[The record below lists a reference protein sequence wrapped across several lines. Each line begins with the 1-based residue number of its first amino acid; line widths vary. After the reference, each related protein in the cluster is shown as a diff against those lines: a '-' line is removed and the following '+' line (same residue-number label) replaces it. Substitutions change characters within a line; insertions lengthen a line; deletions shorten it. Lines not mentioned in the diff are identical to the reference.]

1 MNEKGSRNS
10 NLIESSKS
18 DLAQGEKT
26 IKGVFSL
33 NSLEESIKKHA
44 IAFETN
50 EDLSPIIEAI
60 GDAKIV
66 LLGEASHG
74 TSEFYTVR
82 AELSKRL
89 IKEKGFTLIAV
100 EGDWPSTQ
108 QINRYI
114 KGYGHAEQNIREV
127 LTSYNRWPTW
137 MWANEEIADFV
148 SWLKAHNE
156 QNESH
161 HKVGFYGI
169 DIYSLWESL
178 DEVITY
184 LSTTNPDSMELEMA
198 KNALSCFEPFNR
210 HPENYAMSSVNL
222 SQACVDEVSKL
233 LTSIR
238 VNVANYKNY
247 HEADLNLKINALVA
261 KNAEEYYR
269 ALVRSDEL
277 SWNIRDEHMVEAI
290 NEIMDYHGKE
300 AKIIIWEHNSHIGDA
315 SATDME
321 ASGMINVGQIIRGQN
336 SRENV
341 YTVGF
346 GTHRGTVIAA
356 DQWGIPFQQIEVPAA
371 IKDSWE
377 DVMHNSGAFNK
388 LLLFNEHNRHLF
400 VDWIGHRAIGVVY
413 NPEHEAYGNYVPSKI
428 GNRYDAFIY
437 MDQTKAL
444 SPLIGK

>member
-1 MNEKGSRNS
+1 MH
-10 NLIESSKS
+10 
-18 DLAQGEKT
+18 
-26 IKGVFSL
+26 
-33 NSLEESIKKHA
+33 SLEESIKKHA
-44 IAFETN
+44 ISFETN
-50 EDLSPIIEAI
+50 EDLSPIIDAI

-89 IKEKGFTLIAV
+89 IAEKGFTLIAV

-108 QINRYI
+108 HINRFI
-114 KGYGHAEQNIREV
+114 KGSGEAEQTVQEV
-127 LTSYNRWPTW
+127 LKAFNRWPTW

-148 SWLKAHNE
+148 SWLKAHNK
-156 QNESH
+156 QKESH

-169 DIYSLWESL
+169 DVYSLWESL

-184 LSTTNPDSMELEMA
+184 LSTTNPDSMELELA
-198 KNALSCFEPFNR
+198 KKALSCFEPFNG
-210 HPENYAMSSVNL
+210 HPENYALSSVNL
-222 SQACVDEVSKL
+222 SQACVDEVSQL
-233 LTSIR
+233 LTSLR
-238 VNVANYKNY
+238 ANEAHYKDD
-247 HEADLNLKINALVA
+247 HEADLNLKMNALVA

-269 ALVRSDEL
+269 AMVRSDEL

-300 AKIIIWEHNSHIGDA
+300 AKIIIWKHNSHIGDA

-336 SRENV
+336 RRENV

-356 DQWGIPFQQIEVPAA
+356 DQWGIPFKQIEVPAA

-377 DVMHNSGAFNK
+377 DVMHTSGAFNK
-388 LLLFNEHNRHLF
+388 LLFFNEHNRHLF

-413 NPEHEAYGNYVPSKI
+413 NPEYEAYGNYVPSKI

-444 SPLIGK
+444 APLD

>member
-1 MNEKGSRNS
+1 MKKGR
-10 NLIESSKS
+10 LTQTCMKSSKS
-18 DLAQGEKT
+18 ELAHGEKT
-26 IKGVFSL
+26 FKGVFSL
-33 NSLEESIKKHA
+33 NPLEKSIKRHA
-44 IAFETN
+44 ISFEKT
-50 EDLSPIIEAI
+50 EDLSPLIEAI

-66 LLGEASHG
+66 LLGEATHG
-74 TSEFYTVR
+74 TSEFYTAR

-89 IKEKGFTLIAV
+89 IEEKGFSIIAV

-108 QINRYI
+108 HINRFI
-114 KGYGHAEQNIREV
+114 KGYGEAEQTVQEV
-127 LTSYNRWPTW
+127 LKAFNRWPTW
-137 MWANEEIADFV
+137 MWANEEIAEFV
-148 SWLKAHNE
+148 SWLKVHNE
-156 QNESH
+156 QKESH
-161 HKVGFYGI
+161 HKIGFYGI
-169 DIYSLWESL
+169 DVYSLWESL

-184 LSTTNPDSMELEMA
+184 LSKTQPDSTVLELA
-198 KNALSCFEPFNR
+198 KKAFSCFEPFNR
-210 HPENYAMSSVNL
+210 HSESYAMSSVNL
-222 SQACVDEVSKL
+222 SQACVDEVSHL
-233 LTSIR
+233 LTSLR
-238 VNVANYKNY
+238 ANEAHYKDK
-247 HEADLNLKINALVA
+247 HESDLNLKMNALVA

-269 ALVRSDEL
+269 AMVQNDEL

-290 NEIMDYHGKE
+290 NEVMDYHGKE

-336 SRENV
+336 RRENV

-413 NPEHEAYGNYVPSKI
+413 NPEYEAYGNYVPSKI

-444 SPLIGK
+444 SPLE

>member
-1 MNEKGSRNS
+1 
-10 NLIESSKS
+10 
-18 DLAQGEKT
+18 
-26 IKGVFSL
+26 VFSL
-33 NSLEESIKKHA
+33 NPLEESIRKHA
-44 IAFETN
+44 IPFVTS
-50 EDLSPIIEAI
+50 EDLSHIIEAI

-89 IKEKGFTLIAV
+89 IEEKGFTLIAV

-114 KGYGHAEQNIREV
+114 KGYGETEQTVQEV
-127 LTSYNRWPTW
+127 LKAFNRWPTW

-156 QNESH
+156 QKESH

-169 DIYSLWESL
+169 DVYSLWESL

-184 LSTTNPDSMELEMA
+184 LSTTNPDSMELELA
-198 KNALSCFEPFNR
+198 KKALSCFEPFNR
-210 HPENYAMSSVNL
+210 QPENYAMSSVNL
-222 SQACVDEVSKL
+222 SQSCVDEVSKL
-233 LTSIR
+233 LMSIR
-238 VNVANYKNY
+238 ANVANDKNN
-247 HEADLNLKINALVA
+247 HEADLNVTINALVA

-269 ALVRSDEL
+269 AMVRSDEL

-321 ASGMINVGQIIRGQN
+321 ASGMVNVGQIIRGQN
-336 SRENV
+336 GQEDV

-356 DQWGIPFQQIEVPAA
+356 EEWGVPFQQIEVPPA

-377 DVMHNSGAFNK
+377 DFMHNSGAFNK
-388 LLLFNEHNRHLF
+388 LLLFNKQNRHLF

-413 NPEHEAYGNYVPSKI
+413 TPVFEAYGNYVPSKI

-444 SPLIGK
+444 SPLK